1 MQSKDKIIETIRSG
15 GMELGST
22 RIKAVLID
30 TDKTPI
36 ASGSYDWEN
45 QYVDH
50 IWTYDIDEVQKGV
63 QGCYR
68 DLVRDVKEKYDVTL
82 TRLAGMGVSAMMHGY
97 LAFDE
102 KDELLVPFRTWRN
115 TITGEASKQL
125 SELFQFHIP
134 QRWSI
139 AHLYQAILNG
149 EEHVKDVRFFTTLAG
164 YIHWKLTGQK
174 VLGSG
179 DAAGM
184 FPMDTKTRDY
194 HEKMLDQFDA
204 LTAGKGYPWKM

>member
-1 MQSKDKIIETIRSG
+1 MRSKEEIRRMIDAG
-15 GMELGST
+15 QAVLGIELGST

-82 TRLAGMGVSAMMHGY
+82 TRLAGMGVPHLEEYDHRRSVREA
-97 LAFDE
+97 
-102 KDELLVPFRTWRN
+102 FRTFL
-115 TITGEASKQL
+115 L
-125 SELFQFHIP
+125 SYPSAL
-134 QRWSI
+134 
-139 AHLYQAILNG
+139 
-149 EEHVKDVRFFTTLAG
+149 EHRAPV
-164 YIHWKLTGQK
+164 
-174 VLGSG
+174 SG
-179 DAAGM
+179 DLKRGG
-184 FPMDTKTRDY
+184 TCV
-194 HEKMLDQFDA
+194 
-204 LTAGKGYPWKM
+204 

>member
-15 GMELGST
+15 QAVLGMELGST

-82 TRLAGMGVSAMMHGY
+82 TRLAGMGVSAMMHGH
-97 LAFDE
+97 
-102 KDELLVPFRTWRN
+102 P
-115 TITGEASKQL
+115 
-125 SELFQFHIP
+125 SEERACP
-134 QRWSI
+134 
-139 AHLYQAILNG
+139 
-149 EEHVKDVRFFTTLAG
+149 
-164 YIHWKLTGQK
+164 
-174 VLGSG
+174 SG
-179 DAAGM
+179 PDDGARR
-184 FPMDTKTRDY
+184 P
-194 HEKMLDQFDA
+194 L
-204 LTAGKGYPWKM
+204 